1 MSRPHLLLL
10 LFVSLPLVLA
20 CGSRQT
26 YYKTSVVG
34 VVPVLSPEWVWQQ
47 GSMILMSDSQLERMA
62 LHARNPAHRVM
73 AFDKLASKRSQRC
86 LDILLANLTDT
97 SSLKVQWFD
106 LTLDT
111 DVSSHTLQVAE
122 DDSLLFTKEQR
133 HHIDSVIVFGSG
145 MDHLY
150 RLPSALRLIGTEG
163 AYERI
168 RELCAVGDP
177 YLLQALAEYRQ
188 PADIPLIINALLKD
202 KELFIDPENHLEE
215 LGQRT
220 INDVIQKESA
230 LEAILEWRDE
240 AFIPAL
246 DAFRDPQL
254 LHSGLG
260 PKGVRLFIRCVMGY
274 DNEWAYHLIE
284 DLFEKGGKK
293 MAEYAEPLYVAYYKE
308 NEPVRFL
315 PLIEKYGKQPY
326 DWESGASFLYD

>member
-111 DVSSHTLQVAE
+111 DVSSHTA
-122 DDSLLFTKEQR
+122 
-133 HHIDSVIVFGSG
+133 SVHKGAKTS
-145 MDHLY
+145 Y
-150 RLPSALRLIGTEG
+150 RQCD
-163 AYERI
+163 RI
-168 RELCAVGDP
+168 R
-177 YLLQALAEYRQ
+177 
-188 PADIPLIINALLKD
+188 
-202 KELFIDPENHLEE
+202 
-215 LGQRT
+215 
-220 INDVIQKESA
+220 
-230 LEAILEWRDE
+230 
-240 AFIPAL
+240 
-246 DAFRDPQL
+246 
-254 LHSGLG
+254 
-260 PKGVRLFIRCVMGY
+260 IRHGSSV
-274 DNEWAYHLIE
+274 
-284 DLFEKGGKK
+284 
-293 MAEYAEPLYVAYYKE
+293 
-308 NEPVRFL
+308 
-315 PLIEKYGKQPY
+315 Q
-326 DWESGASFLYD
+326 ASFCPPAYRDGGSV